1 MGWRVFHVIK
11 YRYYFS
17 LKTLLFQ
24 NTASG
29 RFSVGSDGT
38 LRIERVQLGD
48 AGQYE
53 CEAINGLGSAKAL
66 SRLDVKGKGHSLKN
80 SSIWRGKVLG

>member
-1 MGWRVFHVIK
+1 MFLMGCCVFHNIK
-11 YRYYFS
+11 YIYFF
-17 LKTLLFQ
+17 LFKTLLFQ

-66 SRLDVKGKGHSLKN
+66 SRLDVKGKGHSLKT
-80 SSIWRGKVLG
+80 VA

>member
-1 MGWRVFHVIK
+1 M
-11 YRYYFS
+11 
-17 LKTLLFQ
+17 
-24 NTASG
+24 
-29 RFSVGSDGT
+29 GSDGT

-66 SRLDVKGKGHSLKN
+66 SRLDVKGKCHSLKT
-80 SSIWRGKVLG
+80 VA

>member
-1 MGWRVFHVIK
+1 M
-11 YRYYFS
+11 
-17 LKTLLFQ
+17 
-24 NTASG
+24 
-29 RFSVGSDGT
+29 GSDGT

-53 CEAINGLGSAKAL
+53 CEAINGLGSAMAL

-80 SSIWRGKVLG
+80 SSIGRGKVLG

>member
-1 MGWRVFHVIK
+1 MFFIILSI
-11 YRYYFS
+11 YIIF
-17 LKTLLFQ
+17 LFKTLLFQ

-66 SRLDVKGKGHSLKN
+66 SRLDVKGKGHSLKT
-80 SSIWRGKVLG
+80 VA